1 MLDIW
6 KQFNSL
12 KSLSKT
18 SWAVCEGKSTL
29 RTDLQSGRYPAWR
42 SLPSKRDLE
51 TESPDKHEEDERQI
65 RARLTADPAS
75 PAVLVC
81 PTLKGSRPV
90 PSASFWAWH
99 GLPSERTQGAG
110 TNLLIKAPLSSL
122 PPSLSFSKNKILNN
136 T

>member
-18 SWAVCEGKSTL
+18 SWAVCEGKSL

-51 TESPDKHEEDERQI
+51 IGSPDKHEEDERQI

-81 PTLKGSRPV
+81 PTLKGSCL
-90 PSASFWAWH
+90 
-99 GLPSERTQGAG
+99 LPSGLGTGFLVSARREQGP
-110 TNLLIKAPLSSL
+110 TY
-122 PPSLSFSKNKILNN
+122 
-136 T
+136 